1 MTPALEAAGLAAGFG
16 GVAALRGL
24 DLAVAPGERRCLIGP
39 NGAGK
44 STFLKC
50 AAGRLRPRAGR
61 VRLAGRDVTRWP
73 ACARAAAGLG
83 VKTQVPSLFKPLTVA
98 EHCRLAARG
107 PVDAEL
113 LARLGLDPGDPRP
126 ASALSH
132 GERQMAELAT
142 VLSARP
148 RVVLLD
154 EPAAGLS
161 PEESDRAAAVLRGL
175 AGRTAVVVVEH
186 DMRFVAALDCPV
198 TVLHRGR
205 VLAEGARAE
214 ALADPAV
221 RAAYFGAPPGA
232 AA

>member
-1 MTPALEAAGLAAGFG
+1 MTPALEAVGLAAGFG

-24 DLAVAPGERRCLIGP
+24 DLAVAPGAARCLIGP

-50 AAGRLRPRAGR
+50 VAGRLRPRAGR

-83 VKTQVPSLFKPLTVA
+83 VKTQVPSLFESLTAA

-132 GERQMAELAT
+132 GERQMTELAA

-161 PEESDRAAAVLRGL
+161 PGESDRIAAVLRGL

-221 RAAYFGAPPGA
+221 RAAYFGGAPGA